1 MIIEKMTADHIKAAA
16 DIEKKCFV
24 HPWSEQSLESEMNGE
39 NSIFLIASE
48 GEVPIGYVGL
58 SVVLDE
64 GYMGNLAVVED
75 YRRKGVGRALM
86 KELIDKSKEQ
96 NLAFITLEV
105 RPSNTPA
112 VKLYESLGFKEAG
125 RRKNYYKEPT
135 EDALLLTKYFN
146 ETEI

>member
-16 DIEKKCFV
+16 EIEKKCFV